1 MSLLRIKQADG
12 SWSNI
17 PAIKGAD
24 GIDGKDGAVQYTAGR
39 YIQIDEDT
47 QTINCTVKIGDLVII
62 DAVPVKDSTNVVSSG
77 GVYDALE
84 TKADKTDIAGLGSE
98 AGFITSSVED
108 LKNYYKKS
116 ETYSQE
122 EVNSLIGNLTRL
134 TLQVVQELPEVGT
147 EHIIYLVPNNE
158 SGNNI
163 YEEWLFVQSKWEMIG
178 TTEVDLSNY
187 YTKEEIDNL
196 LSQAP
201 ESDIVIYTGVSL
213 SFGNQSEYSAKIGTI
228 PADKRTEIT
237 NIVNSYHI
245 GGGKFTKPI
254 VFDFNGIRLKPLC
267 SSQGNAS
274 GGKTTI
280 NFQLELTA
288 SSYTDPHKYDLATIE
303 LSFCFEGSQGSFTPN
318 YSSSLSYW
326 GVRAYFINY
335 LSKSNTY
342 AYTPSSNYHPATK
355 KYVDDKVLD
364 AIPQKSTMP
373 TASAT
378 YLDKVYQYIGED
390 TEEFI
395 KGYFYQCISET
406 DAEGTVTYSW
416 SKLTFGVDGGG
427 DESPIPIFEWVNNNS
442 RTYRNKI
449 GYEDSRY
456 NIGPDEASVQKLHE
470 IFTKVQEDNIQNFG
484 ILMKMTGGKT
494 GSVLLLCDTGGHP
507 STAGANYVSFHGIH
521 NIDTVYFTLEII
533 TLSITFMNGPAQP
546 FTGLSCEEVAIKF
559 TSDKRFTNYLNTY
572 GLSKTNTTEFIPTG
586 DYHPATKKY
595 VDDAVANAGG
605 GGSGGA
611 DLTGYATEEYVDE
624 KVDKLLPTIPT
635 YTFEIN
641 TSYRTGYQDTTY
653 GPEKRFEF
661 TADDMA
667 SMETLLKSIQSDGVR
682 RFNLILVNDVDKS
695 THMLYSSNYLSSG
708 VNTLTFRGVTASPDQ
723 KGALAIIT
731 LTINLSWS
739 GDVLTVSGLT
749 GWNTHMSA
757 YSNLYGLNTMKGY
770 FLEKSN
776 TSAFTPT
783 GDYNPATKKY
793 VDDAIANIET
803 GGGGTDLSAY
813 YTKDEVDAKLELGC
827 EDGSKIARYHLY
839 GELYTGGTD
848 SATVLTNSEFGQV
861 ILAAMQDAYDNR
873 AEFPVAC
880 FILHSSHYN
889 GYLAYT
895 LKCYYNASNFY
906 NKFIPRIKYS
916 DQREVSFSLSSPTIS
931 NGVVSV
937 SSTYI
942 ASVYPH
948 KVLSSY
954 DVLTLTNS
962 TSYTPTGN
970 YHPATKKYVD
980 DAVANAGGDGP
991 DLTPYAKLTDVLT
1004 KTNTTEYTP
1013 ASAYHP
1019 ATKQYVDQAVA
1030 GAGGITEESDPT
1042 VPLYVK
1048 NITQDMITK
1057 WNNASDETAL
1067 TTKIESIVATM
1078 VGEDIAISYN
1088 TEDAWY
1094 NNKGVITNTTDIDDF
1109 ILSTHEKIRN
1119 GEYPSIKIH
1128 LTRDDSYSTNKTTCV
1143 DLTYNGDYFYG
1154 TLYPTGSHSIM
1165 MTSYATEACMIKVD
1179 LAVNNTVIEIKP
1191 LVTLKSLV
1199 SNNNVAAYNGEHNF
1213 YTGLDDSDIMDTA
1226 NTLYT
1231 DLNIAIDHQ
1240 FLDFPR
1246 ANGYTPPNGRELII
1260 GLYKGRPA
1268 IRFDSYR
1275 IGASVGAFNT
1285 YDEIMSSSNY
1295 CTNVALGSDT
1305 TYNLC
1310 TIAETKLNK
1319 KYFTIWQMNR
1329 DGYIDAESGGTQ
1341 LSWILGIPEWTG
1353 IGTSSGGGHGT
1364 RPLPE
1369 YLIPLIAKDTGDT
1382 LWATLY
1388 AFQDTGDTEC
1398 LTFKLCLVN
1407 HLNDSRFAGKSYDL
1421 GGLCLTTPIVEI
1433 PGANATHSY
1442 VFKPVPNDD
1451 LTVRSF
1457 KVLEYY
1463 RWLET
1468 PEVE

>member
-303 LSFCFEGSQGSFTPN
+303 LLFCFEGSQGSFTPN

-427 DESPIPIFEWVNNNS
+427 DESPMPIFEWVNNNS

-783 GDYNPATKKY
+783 GDYN
-793 VDDAIANIET
+793 
-803 GGGGTDLSAY
+803 
-813 YTKDEVDAKLELGC
+813 
-827 EDGSKIARYHLY
+827 
-839 GELYTGGTD
+839 
-848 SATVLTNSEFGQV
+848 
-861 ILAAMQDAYDNR
+861 
-873 AEFPVAC
+873 
-880 FILHSSHYN
+880 
-889 GYLAYT
+889 
-895 LKCYYNASNFY
+895 
-906 NKFIPRIKYS
+906 
-916 DQREVSFSLSSPTIS
+916 
-931 NGVVSV
+931 
-937 SSTYI
+937 
-942 ASVYPH
+942 
-948 KVLSSY
+948 
-954 DVLTLTNS
+954 
-962 TSYTPTGN
+962 
-970 YHPATKKYVD
+970 PATKKYVD